1 MTGERTE
8 NSVID
13 VNQLEV
19 RNNAEKQRFEAQLD
33 GEDVAIVGYSLRGS
47 IIEMTHTE
55 VPEAYKGQGIA
66 TKMAHDALE
75 YARAHHLRVVPTCPV
90 IAAYMKKHPEYEDI
104 RVKRFD
110 E

>member
-1 MTGERTE
+1 
-8 NSVID
+8 VID

-19 RNNAEKQRFEAQLD
+19 RNKADKGRFEAQLE
-33 GEDVAIVGYSLRGS
+33 GEDVAFVAYSLRGN

-55 VPEAYKGQGIA
+55 VPSAYAGQGIA
-66 TKMAHDALE
+66 SKMVRDALE
-75 YARAHHLRVVPTCPV
+75 YAKAHKLRVIPTCPV
-90 IAAYMKKHPEYEDI
+90 VAAYIKKHPEYEDI

>member
-1 MTGERTE
+1 M
-8 NSVID
+8 ID

-19 RNNAEKQRFEAQLD
+19 HNNSDKNRFEAQLEGD
-33 GEDVAIVGYSLRGS
+33 DFAVINYSLRGS

-55 VPEAYKGQGIA
+55 VPTAYQGMGISS
-66 TKMAHDALE
+66 KLVRDALE
-75 YARAHHLRVVPTCPV
+75 YVRAHHLRVIPTCPTV
-90 IAAYMKKHPEYEDI
+90 SAYMKKHQEYEDI